1 MENETIEKVEVKPK
15 YTKENIINS
24 KRYLMNKDLLNVILE
39 EKEYTLQEVEEE
51 INKFKKRKVVE

>member
-1 MENETIEKVEVKPK
+1 MENKTIEKVKETPK

>member
-1 MENETIEKVEVKPK
+1 MENKTIEKVEETPK

>member
-1 MENETIEKVEVKPK
+1 MENEVIEKVEETPK

-51 INKFKKRKVVE
+51 INKYNKRKVVE

>member
-1 MENETIEKVEVKPK
+1 MENKTIEKVEETPK

-24 KRYLMNKDLLNVILE
+24 KRYLINKYLLNVILE